1 MAGVFGVLIFLVA
14 AISGIFAVLVW
25 SLWMIKPKGNTH
37 KLWSIWQRDH
47 IAVKNDKFIGKS
59 TTKDTQGNVV
69 AVFFWVGSVAI
80 GWFRPL
86 DLTAVEEAG
95 MVSSQVTNTLTP
107 PLKRNI

>member
-69 AVFFWVGSVAI
+69 AVFLGWVCGCPDGLDQV
-80 GWFRPL
+80 
-86 DLTAVEEAG
+86 DLTK
-95 MVSSQVTNTLTP
+95 QQ
-107 PLKRNI
+107 KRREWFPASLAH